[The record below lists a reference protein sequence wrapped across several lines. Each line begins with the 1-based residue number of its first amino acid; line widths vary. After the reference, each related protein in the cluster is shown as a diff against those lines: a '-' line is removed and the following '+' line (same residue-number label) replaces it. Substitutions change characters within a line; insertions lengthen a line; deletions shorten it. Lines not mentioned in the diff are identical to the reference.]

1 MGDNKGLFH
10 VPVGLVCLF
19 VGAGCSVVKVE
30 GATKDQEEGTA
41 DF

>member
-1 MGDNKGLFH
+1 MCLLGWF
-10 VPVGLVCLF
+10 VCSSELD
-19 VGAGCSVVKVE
+19 VQLRVWVKVE